1 MDVTLKNSDPGT
13 YALVFDQSREDLK
26 RQEAALDELRSRTG
40 TLIGASALVAS
51 FLGVAAAGD
60 GLGLA
65 GILGVIA
72 FVASAGLAI
81 AILMPIHAWIF
92 TNDITAL
99 LKDYVEADPPATLV
113 EMHRDLAIH
122 ASGHIR
128 NNERWLRILYRLF
141 RGATILLVIEVLL
154 LLLDLPS
161 QP

>member
-1 MDVTLKNSDPGT
+1 MLLDVALTNRDPAT
-13 YALVFDQSREDLK
+13 YALVFDQARDDLR
-26 RQEAALDELRSRTG
+26 RQEATLDELRSRTC

-92 TNDITAL
+92 TNDIPSL
-99 LKDYVEADPPATLV
+99 LREYVEADPPATLV

-128 NNERWLRILYRLF
+128 NNERWLKILYRLF
-141 RGATILLVIEVLL
+141 RGATILLVLEVLL
-154 LLLDLPS
+154 LLLDLP
-161 QP
+161 